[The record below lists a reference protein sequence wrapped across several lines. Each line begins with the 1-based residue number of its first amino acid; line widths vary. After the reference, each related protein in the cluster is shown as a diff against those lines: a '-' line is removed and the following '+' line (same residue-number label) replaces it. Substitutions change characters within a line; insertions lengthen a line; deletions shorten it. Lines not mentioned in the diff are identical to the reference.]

1 MGALVPA
8 NPGRT
13 VRIGLRTAGLVR
25 IDFDSSP
32 CLSGARA
39 ESRACRGR
47 ASVASFTQEI
57 AMNMERII
65 NEAADEADEVLN
77 GIRVAKEARPVIQE
91 WISER
96 HPELSG
102 TDRTKVAAGVIAILQ
117 REGFFD
123 VSERR
128 TGMFGGEDANELAE

>member
-1 MGALVPA
+1 
-8 NPGRT
+8 
-13 VRIGLRTAGLVR
+13 
-25 IDFDSSP
+25 
-32 CLSGARA
+32 
-39 ESRACRGR
+39 
-47 ASVASFTQEI
+47 VASFTQEI

>member
-1 MGALVPA
+1 
-8 NPGRT
+8 
-13 VRIGLRTAGLVR
+13 
-25 IDFDSSP
+25 
-32 CLSGARA
+32 
-39 ESRACRGR
+39 
-47 ASVASFTQEI
+47 VAHFVEEI

-65 NEAADEADEVLN
+65 DEAADEADEVLN

-96 HPELSG
+96 HPELNG
-102 TDRTKVAAGVIAILQ
+102 GDRTKVAAGVLSILQ

-123 VSERR
+123 VAERR